1 MYTRAVRSTRP
12 PAPPKVEGEV
22 APRTA
27 RIGPYSVL
35 ERIAVGGMAE
45 VFRADDARE
54 HPRRTV
60 VIKRMLPALAS
71 DDAARAMFAE
81 EARLGALVQHPG
93 VVRVLGHDENDG
105 QPFLVMEHVP
115 GLDLWRLNR
124 WLTRH
129 GRSLDLSTVVF
140 IARRLLEAL
149 DAVHGA
155 RDAHQRVLGLVHRDV
170 SPSNI
175 LLSMGGEVK
184 LTDFGIA
191 EASLRESPRH
201 AALLARAK
209 GKLGYLSPEQVRGES
224 ADRRADVFSA
234 AVVIAELFLGRPLFA
249 GGTELAI
256 LLAIRDAQVRPFEEL
271 ASRLPEK
278 LHRAV
283 LAALHAEPDAR
294 TASAT
299 ELSDAMA
306 PFESARPELVMRR
319 LAGLVREAVGTAIS
333 GAASLQ
339 RTTSPDLG
347 APKEAVT
354 KDAPTIL
361 YRVRHAGEVL
371 GPFTYARIVEAIA
384 TREVGMTDEVSL
396 SGGPFSPLAQHP
408 DLFRHLPASSLSET
422 TRDRSST
429 GGADREVRLDQISI
443 VQVMGQLLLERESGL
458 LLCAQGGVRKE
469 VYVENGVPV
478 FVTSNV
484 QSELLGEFLVRRSL
498 VSRAELDMALA
509 VMPRFEGRL
518 GDTLTAL
525 GLVEPVQLFREIGL
539 QVQEKL
545 LELFGWRVGK
555 AEFFRG
561 VPQPQSAFPL
571 GLDAWRMLARGVE
584 RRIAAGLER
593 DLLEGR
599 RGLFVSLARPAPRG
613 LAHAELGPLL
623 RGALELAER
632 TPQLG
637 DLLHALR
644 DPNGRDVLRGQREVA
659 LLVGIGALTVAQ

>member
-12 PAPPKVEGEV
+12 PAPLKVEGEGV
-22 APRTA
+22 ARSP
-27 RIGPYSVL
+27 RIGPYAVL

-45 VFRADDARE
+45 VFRADD
-54 HPRRTV
+54 PRDRPPRTV
-60 VIKRMLPALAS
+60 VLKRMLPALAS
-71 DDAARAMFAE
+71 DEAAREMFAE
-81 EARLGALVQHPG
+81 EARLGALVHHPG
-93 VVRVLGHDENDG
+93 VVRVLGHDEGDG

-115 GLDLWRLNR
+115 GLDLWRLSR

-129 GRSLDLSTVVF
+129 GRSLDLSTVVY

-149 DAVHGA
+149 HAVHRATKTDGTA
-155 RDAHQRVLGLVHRDV
+155 LGLVHRDV

-175 LLSMGGEVK
+175 LLSLDGEVK

-201 AALLARAK
+201 AAMLARAK
-209 GKLGYLSPEQVRGES
+209 GKLGYLSPEQVRGEP
-224 ADRRADVFSA
+224 ADHRADVFSA
-234 AVVIAELFLGRPLFA
+234 AVVIAELFLGKPLFA
-249 GGTELAI
+249 GGSELAV

-271 ASRLPEK
+271 ASRLPER
-278 LHRAV
+278 LHQSV
-283 LAALHAEPDAR
+283 LAALHAEPDQR
-294 TASAT
+294 TASAA
-299 ELSDAMA
+299 ELAEAMG
-306 PFESARPELVMRR
+306 PFESARPRLVMRR

-333 GAASLQ
+333 GAAALH
-339 RTTSPDLG
+339 RPVPEPALT
-347 APKEAVT
+347 KEAVT

-361 YRVRHAGEVL
+361 YRVRRAGEVL

-384 TREVGMTDEVSL
+384 TREVGGTDEVSL
-396 SGGPFSPLAQHP
+396 QGGAFSPLALHA

-422 TRDRSST
+422 TRDRT
-429 GGADREVRLDQISI
+429 GTSGADREVQLEKTSI
-443 VQVMGQLLLERESGL
+443 VHVMGQLLLERESGL
-458 LLCAQGGVRKE
+458 LLCAQGGVCKE
-469 VYVENGVPV
+469 VYLENGVPA
-478 FVTSNV
+478 FVTSNL

-545 LELFGWRVGK
+545 LELFGWRIGK

-571 GLDAWRMLARGVE
+571 GLDAWRMLSRGVE
-584 RRIAAGLER
+584 RRIAAGLEK

-599 RGLFVSLARPAPRG
+599 KGLFVSPARPAPRG

-623 RGALELAER
+623 RGTLELAER

-644 DPNGRDVLRGQREVA
+644 DPTGRDVLRGQREVA
-659 LLVGIGALTVAQ
+659 LLVGIGALQVDA

>member
-1 MYTRAVRSTRP
+1 
-12 PAPPKVEGEV
+12 
-22 APRTA
+22 
-27 RIGPYSVL
+27 VL

-45 VFRADDARE
+45 VFRADDPRE
-54 HPRRTV
+54 RPPRTV
-60 VIKRMLPALAS
+60 VLKRMLPALAS
-71 DDAARAMFAE
+71 DEAARAMFAE

-93 VVRVLGHDENDG
+93 VVRVLGHDENHG
-105 QPFLVMEHVP
+105 QPFLVMDHVP

-129 GRSLDLSTVVF
+129 GRSLDLSTVVY

-149 DAVHGA
+149 HAVHQATDGNGQA
-155 RDAHQRVLGLVHRDV
+155 LGLVHRDV

-175 LLSMGGEVK
+175 LLSLEGEVK

-201 AALLARAK
+201 AAMLSRAK
-209 GKLGYLSPEQVRGES
+209 GKLGYLSPEQVRGET
-224 ADRRADVFSA
+224 ADARADVFSA

-271 ASRLPEK
+271 ASRLPAR
-278 LHRAV
+278 LHGAV
-283 LAALHAEPDAR
+283 LAALHASPEQR
-294 TASAT
+294 TASAM
-299 ELSDAMA
+299 ELAEAMA
-306 PFESARPELVMRR
+306 PFESAQPRLVMRR
-319 LAGLVREAVGTAIS
+319 LAALVREAVGTAIS

-339 RTTSPDLG
+339 RTTSPDS
-347 APKEAVT
+347 AQSNQPVT

-361 YRVRHAGEVL
+361 YRVRHAGDVL

-384 TREVGMTDEVSL
+384 TREVGATDEVSL
-396 SGGPFSPLAQHP
+396 QGGAFSPLAQHP

-422 TRDRSST
+422 TRDRTGT
-429 GGADREVRLDQISI
+429 GGADREVQLSQTSI
-443 VQVMGQLLLERESGL
+443 VKVMGQLLLEGESGL

-469 VYVENGVPV
+469 VYLEKGVPV
-478 FVTSNV
+478 FVTSNL

-545 LELFGWRVGK
+545 LELFGWRIGK

-561 VPQPQSAFPL
+561 VPQPKSAFPL
-571 GLDAWRMLARGVE
+571 GLDAWRMLSRGVE

-593 DLLEGR
+593 ELLEGR
-599 RGLFVSLARPAPRG
+599 KGLFVSLARPAPRG
-613 LAHAELGPLL
+613 LAHAELGALL
-623 RGALELAER
+623 RGTLELVER

-637 DLLHALR
+637 ELLHALR
-644 DPNGRDVLRGQREVA
+644 DPTGRDVLRGQREVA
-659 LLVGIGALTVAQ
+659 LLVGIGALQVDV